1 MDRLSPVSAVSG
13 KRLAVRKSQVA
24 AAGAW
29 GRLPKADC
37 RHLNGRCPG
46 GLHLAPEMNDG

>member
-1 MDRLSPVSAVSG
+1 MDRLSPVLAVSG

-37 RHLNGRCPG
+37 RRLNGDAPVAVTW
-46 GLHLAPEMNDG
+46 HLK